1 MLGVIIRE
9 IKTISFP
16 LSFAQQ
22 KKQASE
28 ARIKHRN
35 LKTDRPSYGWHMAT
49 EAPPLSKTYRI
60 VYRAIS
66 VTAVLLL
73 YHLPHTLTWNKRGKL
88 KMRGN
93 VV

>member
-35 LKTDRPSYGWHMAT
+35 LKTDRP
-49 EAPPLSKTYRI
+49 LSKTYRI

-73 YHLPHTLTWNKRGKL
+73 YYLPHTLTWNKCGKL

-93 VV
+93 VVSFLFINFLCW